1 MSDIQDPTRD
11 EDFLAADYALGTL
24 TAVELRQADRRMRS
38 DAAFADEVAAWQVR
52 LMPMT
57 ASVRSVLPPEIVWR
71 RIEAELPPVA
81 ARQGAAS
88 ATVAQAR
95 RTVSAFWRT
104 LALGTSTLAAASL
117 AALLLILAAPSEPV
131 VGGARLT
138 AALANEDGTALYAAV
153 IDPATGEATLLPLVV
168 GDGGGTV
175 PELWLIGASGVPES
189 LGLLD
194 PAAPRLVRLADG
206 LRGEGL
212 AGTLAVSLEPP
223 GGSPTGQPTGPVVA
237 SGPLQSI

>member
-1 MSDIQDPTRD
+1 MSDIPDPTRD

-24 TAVELRQADRRMRS
+24 TAAEIRQADRRMRS
-38 DAAFADEVAAWQVR
+38 DAAFAAEVAGWQAR
-52 LMPMT
+52 LMPMI
-57 ASVRSVLPPEIVWR
+57 ASVRTVLPPEAVWS
-71 RIEAELPPVA
+71 RIEAELPPVM
-81 ARQGAAS
+81 AREGIAS
-88 ATVAQAR
+88 AAVTQAR

-104 LALGTSTLAAASL
+104 LALGASGLAAASF
-117 AALLLILAAPSEPV
+117 AALLLIVAAPGEPV
-131 VGGARLT
+131 VGGMRLT
-138 AALANEDGTALYAAV
+138 AALANEEGTALYAAV
-153 IDPATGEATLLPLVV
+153 VDPATGEATLLPLVV
-168 GDGGGTV
+168 SDGSGTV

-194 PAAPRLVRLADG
+194 PDAPRLVRLADG